1 MLPAYK
7 KVLLPSLVL
16 PEPSRDMAALA
27 AGFVS
32 DLALLMN
39 RLGDVHVKPLVQDPH
54 RPGPRRAPR
63 TMPLS
68 NAAID
73 RMLEA
78 EGADYVVT
86 GYLALTPDAM
96 TGEVAVR
103 GPNGEGV
110 WSDALDLPDGVVGDA
125 RLVLAANLIEAAT
138 GQRKDVRRA
147 RLGSTRSL
155 DAYKRVCLARFHG
168 LDAAKR
174 IEVLNEALRH
184 DPDFAEARLVL
195 ADALEKQ
202 GQRAEA
208 RKILAIV
215 ASQQPRFSW
224 ARQRYGVA
232 LRVAGFT
239 DKAVEE
245 VQAALDSDPDGLTLY
260 HAGLFAEAG
269 GDPVTAATLYGRAV
283 DRGCIDA
290 VLCDKLGRLR
300 ANEGQLEEAI
310 ALWERARSLSPQN
323 GHLLGH
329 LALAWHQAGDDERAE
344 ALFEQALV
352 EAPDAFTTHANRV
365 VWLQDLARH
374 DEAVEA
380 TTRALELRPHDAL
393 LFNNRGVSR
402 LALDD
407 LVGARQDFE
416 AALALDPDT
425 ELASYL
431 RANIARLDPAG
442 SRLHEAHRLLAE
454 GARAVQDERARQAI
468 PLLLESLDLNGE
480 SPEAWLLLSIAYRQ
494 ERLWEQASDALGQV
508 LHLRADDADALGERA
523 LALLALGRHDEALD
537 HARMAVE
544 LRPGDADALSN
555 LGLVFMERGSLD
567 DANEQFVRAAEVDP
581 TDPVV
586 AACRKELKK
595 RRRKDP
601 RWGRQRH

>member
-1 MLPAYK
+1 MLPPYK

-27 AGFVS
+27 AGFVY

-39 RLGDVHVKPLVQDPH
+39 RLGDVHVKPLVQDPD

-63 TMPLS
+63 TVPLS

-86 GYLALTPDAM
+86 GYLALTEDSL

-103 GPNGEGV
+103 GPKGEGI
-110 WSDALDLPDGVVGDA
+110 WSDAIDLPEGMVGDA
-125 RLVLAANLIEAAT
+125 RLVLAANVIAAAT

-168 LDAAKR
+168 LDATKR
-174 IEVLNEALRH
+174 IAVLNEALTH
-184 DPDFAEARLVL
+184 DADYAEARLAL

-208 RKILAIV
+208 REVLATV
-215 ASQQPRFSW
+215 AAQQPRFSW

-239 DKAVEE
+239 DRAVDE
-245 VQAALDSDPDGLTLY
+245 VQAALDSDPDGLTLF

-269 GDPVTAATLYGRAV
+269 GDPTTATTLYARAV

-300 ANEGQLEEAI
+300 ANEGELEESI
-310 ALWERARSLSPQN
+310 ALWERARALSPQN

-329 LALAWHQAGDDERAE
+329 LGLAWHHAGDDDKAE

-352 EAPDAFTTHANRV
+352 EAPAAFTTHANRA

-374 DEAVEA
+374 EEAVEA

-393 LFNNRGVSR
+393 LYNNRGVSR
-402 LALDD
+402 LALRN
-407 LVGARQDFE
+407 V
-416 AALALDPDT
+416 
-425 ELASYL
+425 
-431 RANIARLDPAG
+431 
-442 SRLHEAHRLLAE
+442 E
-454 GARAVQDERARQAI
+454 GARED
-468 PLLLESLDLNGE
+468 
-480 SPEAWLLLSIAYRQ
+480 
-494 ERLWEQASDALGQV
+494 
-508 LHLRADDADALGERA
+508 
-523 LALLALGRHDEALD
+523 
-537 HARMAVE
+537 
-544 LRPGDADALSN
+544 
-555 LGLVFMERGSLD
+555 F
-567 DANEQFVRAAEVDP
+567 
-581 TDPVV
+581 
-586 AACRKELKK
+586 
-595 RRRKDP
+595 
-601 RWGRQRH
+601 